1 MAVAED
7 GLRLGEA
14 CGEPKPYVVRRRAH
28 STERGRV
35 WEPEEASGQTATC
48 RCSGATS
55 MTMSALS
62 WAACVR
68 ARDGRRAS
76 LAMLVRACASSIL
89 VVLALLLALLALL
102 VLLLLLLP
110 PCTLAVDAFRLFNKM
125 HPIQRPP
132 FGSCYFWLNYF
143 SFF

>member
-1 MAVAED
+1 
-7 GLRLGEA
+7 
-14 CGEPKPYVVRRRAH
+14 
-28 STERGRV
+28 
-35 WEPEEASGQTATC
+35 
-48 RCSGATS
+48 
-55 MTMSALS
+55 
-62 WAACVR
+62 
-68 ARDGRRAS
+68 
-76 LAMLVRACASSIL
+76 MLVRACASSIL